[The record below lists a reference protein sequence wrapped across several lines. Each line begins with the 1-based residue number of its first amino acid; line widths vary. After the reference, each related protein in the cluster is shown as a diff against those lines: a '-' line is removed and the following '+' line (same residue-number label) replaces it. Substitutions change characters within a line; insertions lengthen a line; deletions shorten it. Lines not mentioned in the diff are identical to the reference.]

1 MNLIL
6 LNAIKCIFLKEH
18 NLGLHQGN
26 TWWLLLNQI
35 RQHSCLVIF
44 GIIPV
49 FQKFFLFDNVF
60 TELMKKIKFLNQGA
74 NMRMTVFKVNI
85 ACQYLLKLLRFIQK
99 ILHCYN
105 EMSSMHPNYK
115 RHCSHCT
122 SIQRTFWENLVP
134 YLDFKHLQ

>member
-1 MNLIL
+1 MTFIESD
-6 LNAIKCIFLKEH
+6 KTTFLFSYLWY
-18 NLGLHQGN
+18 N
-26 TWWLLLNQI
+26 
-35 RQHSCLVIF
+35 SCVPKI
-44 GIIPV
+44 
-49 FQKFFLFDNVF
+49 FLFDNVF